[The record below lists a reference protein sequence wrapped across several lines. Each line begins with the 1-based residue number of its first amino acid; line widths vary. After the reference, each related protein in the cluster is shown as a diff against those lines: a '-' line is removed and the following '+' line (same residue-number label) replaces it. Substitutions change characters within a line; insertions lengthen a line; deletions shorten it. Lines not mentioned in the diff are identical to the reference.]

1 MNARAGNPL
10 RAPRFEPAMAFSAQQ
25 AAASAGQ
32 GDSVIGW
39 KLDREQ
45 RKELLQQFP
54 PRYRNVDADHVTLQT
69 EASEEAPLP
78 GETGGDI
85 IGRADDGEGVEAMV
99 VAVGGTTDRP
109 DGSTYHITWSL
120 GPGRKAQESND
131 VLAARP
137 WAPFDLPMPVRLEP
151 GRWPRGS

>member
-1 MNARAGNPL
+1 M
-10 RAPRFEPAMAFSAQQ
+10 APSAQQ

-32 GDSVIGW
+32 GHGVIGW

-54 PRYRNVDADHVTLQT
+54 PRYGEVDADHVTLRT
-69 EASEEAPLP
+69 GASENALLP
-78 GETGGDI
+78 EEILGEI
-85 IGRADDGEGVEAMV
+85 VGRADDGSGVEAMV
-99 VAVGGTTDRP
+99 VSIGGTTGRP

-120 GPGRKAQESND
+120 GPGRRAQESND
-131 VLAARP
+131 VLASHE
-137 WAPFDLPMPVRLEP
+137 WEPFDLPMPVKLEP